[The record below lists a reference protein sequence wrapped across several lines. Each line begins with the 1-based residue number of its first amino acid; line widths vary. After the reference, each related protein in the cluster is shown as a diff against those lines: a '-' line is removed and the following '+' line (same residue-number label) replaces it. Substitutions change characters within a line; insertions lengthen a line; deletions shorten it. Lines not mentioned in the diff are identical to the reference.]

1 MFARRQEYCKKL
13 HGLIDK
19 IDEDRYDV
27 EAKVQKA
34 DKEVNSSR
42 QNHADRLTD
51 RKLKQKAF
59 SLLVDWGSEDQG
71 GGSDRREETRS
82 EESAHVRRHHAE
94 GSAGHQAHG
103 QHGPEDQPEAGQE
116 GDEGGGECV
125 TPVITQLKVEESEWL
140 YYWNED

>member
-1 MFARRQEYCKKL
+1 MTHEEQLCLYVQHENCVFARRQEYCKKL

-59 SLLVDWGSEDQG
+59 SLLVD
-71 GGSDRREETRS
+71 
-82 EESAHVRRHHAE
+82 
-94 GSAGHQAHG
+94 
-103 QHGPEDQPEAGQE
+103 
-116 GDEGGGECV
+116 
-125 TPVITQLKVEESEWL
+125 
-140 YYWNED
+140 